1 MSWSLGRSRFGVVAA
16 AVLSL
21 AAAEV
26 RAISLSPTL
35 LPVSDGILTP
45 GEWNSNFDGALAV
58 ADIYNIPLLVFY
70 GGLSCG
76 KCEELQRACLSDEF
90 IAWQQGHKMLMVFTT
105 NNSRGN
111 ASGFAR
117 PEDSSGYPFIAVYWN
132 RNGVTPEK
140 GSDFYRAFNG
150 RDGEMPVKVG
160 TLASQLIG
168 SIESVVGEYDF
179 SAVPDISAR
188 AELLYSDPVTTR
200 LSYDVR
206 LFTGLD
212 ASLALAPQTVYNLK
226 GESKP
231 KLKKVSG
238 RLPNGVKLVYSDGVV
253 ALSGSAKRPGE
264 FTYSFSIQQKRSG
277 VLHAGPVITI
287 AFDVAAASDVSKG
300 GCALLGKAF
309 KATVPLVAAENG
321 SRSAVGTLEL
331 SATARGKVT
340 AKYASLS
347 RAKTSFSG
355 VWTAIDSG
363 VASAVIVPR
372 GKSTSLVLELASDG
386 SIVAAL
392 SDLAQGT
399 ALESPEGLKVCT
411 GLNASAFAGEHSVG
425 LGGASEGGAFLS
437 VTKVSANGKV
447 KWKGRLEDGKN
458 VSGNAFA
465 MFDGDGCCIVH
476 IFKVAA
482 KYGVSEVLRIRPGEA
497 AAELLEG
504 GLQ

>member
-35 LPVSDGILTP
+35 LPVSDGVLTP
-45 GEWNSNFDGALAV
+45 GEWNSNFEGALAV
-58 ADIYNIPLLVFY
+58 ADIYGVPLLVFY

-90 IAWQQGHKMLMVFTT
+90 TAWQQGHKMLMVFTT

-117 PEDSSGYPFIAVYWN
+117 PEESSGYPFIAVYWN
-132 RNGVTPEK
+132 RNGVAPEK

-150 RDGEMPVKVG
+150 RDGEMPVKGG

-168 SIESVVGEYDF
+168 SIESVAGEYDF

-200 LSYDVR
+200 LAYDVR

-212 ASLALAPQTVYNLK
+212 ASLALPAQTVYNLK
-226 GESKP
+226 GDSKP

-238 RLPNGVKLVYSDGVV
+238 RLPNGVKLVYSDGVIS
-253 ALSGSAKRPGE
+253 LSGSAKSPGE

-287 AFDVAAASDVSKG
+287 AFDVAAANDASKG
-300 GCALLGKAF
+300 GCAMLGRAL
-309 KATVPLVAAENG
+309 KATVPLFDTAEGGRRAA
-321 SRSAVGTLEL
+321 GTLEL
-331 SATARGKVT
+331 STTARGKVT
-340 AKYASLS
+340 AKYTGLS
-347 RAKTSFSG
+347 RDKYSFSG
-355 VWTAIDSG
+355 VWAAIDSG
-363 VASAVIVPR
+363 IASAVIAPR
-372 GKSTSLVLELASDG
+372 GKSASLVLELAGDG
-386 SIVAAL
+386 RVKVAL
-392 SDLAQGT
+392 SDSARQS
-399 ALESPEGLKVCT
+399 ALESPEGLIVCT
-411 GLNASAFAGEHSVG
+411 GFDASAFAGEHS
-425 LGGASEGGAFLS
+425 ASIGNVPEDGVFLS

-447 KWKGRLEDGKN
+447 KWKGRLEGGQN

-465 MFDGDGCCIVH
+465 MVDGDGCCIVH
-476 IFKVAA
+476 TFKVATR
-482 KYGVSEVLRIRPGEA
+482 YEVSEVLRIRPGEA
-497 AAELLEG
+497 AAEIVEG
-504 GLQ
+504 GLR